1 MNLPMESKDS
11 AFCLFIEQTFVV
23 VVSLFLLAGCTSWQ
37 PLQEQYLQ
45 PTEAVK
51 GQLHAKYMGATTLV
65 LSDGNNSILFDGFF
79 TRKSVSELA
88 SEKMVSELGMVS
100 KGLKRANLKKGQ
112 IDALFVAHNHY
123 DHALDAFNV
132 ARWSHTTLYA
142 PEETLEHESYAFEQ
156 PLSEQDIYDFGHFSV
171 KAILTPHVDKCL
183 PIRVVEKI
191 INRVSHGEKHEH
203 AEQAFSFLVTHRNT
217 KVLIVPSARFKPVP
231 GLKADVVFLGVG
243 LLGTRPK
250 QEAVDLWQQ
259 AVKSTGA
266 SLVIP
271 VHWDDITK
279 PIETDIPAIPRYADN
294 LKLTM
299 KRLNAFAEREPSVR
313 ILFPPAYKP
322 FLLEVNSIR

>member
-1 MNLPMESKDS
+1 MENKET
-11 AFCLFIEQTFVV
+11 ACLFIERAIVI
-23 VVSLFLLAGCTSWQ
+23 VVSLFLLASCKTWQ
-37 PLQEQYLQ
+37 PSKKQYLQ
-45 PTEAVK
+45 PSKVIE
-51 GQLHAKYMGATTLV
+51 GQLHARYMGATTLL
-65 LSDGNNSILFDGFF
+65 LSDGSNSILFDGFF
-79 TRKSVSELA
+79 TRKSVAKLA
-88 SEKMVSELGMVS
+88 SEDMVSEPKMVS
-100 KGLKRANLKKGQ
+100 KGLKRANLNKGD

-142 PEETLEHESYAFEQ
+142 PQETLEHEFYASEQ
-156 PLSEQDIYDFGHFSV
+156 PLSEQNTYNFGHFSV

-183 PIRVVEKI
+183 PIRIVEKI
-191 INRVSHGEKHEH
+191 INSLSNGEKHEY
-203 AEQAFSFLVTHRNT
+203 AEQAFSFLVTHRDT
-217 KVLIVPSARFKPVP
+217 TVLIVPSARFKPVP

-279 PIETDIPAIPRYADN
+279 PIETDIPAIPWYADN
-294 LKLTM
+294 LGLTM
-299 KRLNAFAEREPSVR
+299 KRLNAFAAREPRVH

-322 FLLEVNSIR
+322 FLLEVTPLF